1 MKKLCISLLL
11 IPILAGCATVRFC
24 DEGVSM
30 VDIEN
35 TGWYLFNFIPLA
47 SGDPNSPNDASCR
60 IFSDTVTLE
69 NNLKLLDY
77 AVRKK
82 HALGYRDAT
91 SYTTDENALIILLKR
106 RTYHTS
112 AELITASQAAPT
124 DP

>member
-1 MKKLCISLLL
+1 MRKLCLSLLL
-11 IPILAGCATVRFC
+11 VTFLSGCATVRFC
-24 DEGVSM
+24 DEGMSM

-47 SGDPNSPNDASCR
+47 SGNPNSPNDVSCH

-91 SYTTDENALIILLKR
+91 SYTTDENALIILIKR
-106 RTYHTS
+106 RSYHTS
-112 AELITASQAAPT
+112 AELIPDSK
-124 DP
+124 